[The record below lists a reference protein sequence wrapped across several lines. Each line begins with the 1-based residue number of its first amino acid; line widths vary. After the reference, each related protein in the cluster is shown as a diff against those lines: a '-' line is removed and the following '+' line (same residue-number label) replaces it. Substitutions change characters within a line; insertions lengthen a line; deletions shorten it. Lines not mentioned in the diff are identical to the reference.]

1 MQILLASVPYAIA
14 AMVAAPLVVVVST
27 LIVSNAQQPIA
38 RGSLFVLGAV
48 LVDLPITLVVLLGFG
63 TVNSAT
69 GGKGLGP
76 VIDVIVGLAFVGL
89 GIKALRGQDSAEHQ
103 ATLRARA
110 EQIANSAPK
119 GLVLAGILAQLINV
133 DAILI
138 MMGGMK
144 EIASAS
150 PSAPRSTVVAVVAIC
165 LFVMLVPYHLPIDLC
180 IAWPNKANDIMRW
193 TSDWVFEHA
202 RAIEIVVGLGL
213 GATFVLKGGAVLLQS
228 H

>member
-1 MQILLASVPYAIA
+1 MQVLLASVPYAIA

-48 LVDLPITLVVLLGFG
+48 LVDMPIVVVVLLGFG
-63 TVNSAT
+63 AVNSAT

-89 GIKALRGQDSAEHQ
+89 GLKALREQESAEHQ
-103 ATLRARA
+103 AALRARA
-110 EQIANSAPK
+110 EQIASAAPK

-138 MMGGMK
+138 MVGGIK

-150 PSAPRSTVVAVVAIC
+150 PSASWATVVAAVAIC
-165 LFVMLVPYHLPIDLC
+165 LSIMLVPYHLPIDLC
-180 IAWPNKANDIMRW
+180 ILAPDKANDLMRRI
-193 TSDWVFEHA
+193 SDWVFEHA
-202 RAIEIVVGLGL
+202 RTIEIVIGLGL